1 MKKLA
6 VPDALIC
13 LLALGVF
20 AGVFISAGCGKS
32 RESVSTEDEKKTSI
46 VLWDYFSGY
55 DGTVFQEF
63 LDSFNL
69 ENERIAVEY
78 ETIPR
83 EELLKQYT
91 IGAVGGNLPDIG
103 MVDNPDQS
111 AFIEMGIFKD
121 ITELVDTW
129 GKKDLYFSG
138 PMSSA
143 MRNGQ
148 IYGLPHNSNCL
159 ALWYD
164 ADILAEAGVAPPSTW
179 EELEIVSAAVAA
191 PGRYPLAISAVKN
204 EEGTFQY
211 LPWLL
216 SAGGNIEQ
224 LDSPESIAA
233 LSYLSGFIEKGYM
246 SPEVINWGQGDVSKQ
261 FSTGQAVMMVNGPW
275 EIAKVKNDAPD
286 KNWSAVKIPKLEK
299 YASVL
304 GGENFGIIDSIDDE
318 KIDEAWEVLKY
329 ISYETSEEFNKAV
342 GKFSPRSDVMATS
355 SFWIS
360 DPILAVFA
368 EQMEYAMPRGPHPKW
383 PEISAAISQSLH
395 EVFTGSKTA
404 EQSASDAAMTV
415 NAALNP

>member
-1 MKKLA
+1 MRK
-6 VPDALIC
+6 VIGALIC
-13 LLALGVF
+13 FLPILAVTSVGCTKSKES
-20 AGVFISAGCGKS
+20 GSMEDGKETIIS
-32 RESVSTEDEKKTSI
+32 I
-46 VLWDYFSGY
+46 WHYFGDF
-55 DGTVFQEF
+55 DGNIFHGF
-63 LDSFNL
+63 LDSFNS
-69 ENERIAVEY
+69 ENEHITIEY

-91 IGAVGGNLPDIG
+91 IGIVGGNLPDIG

-111 AFIEMGIFKD
+111 AFIEMGLFKD
-121 ITELVDTW
+121 ITDLVDTW

-138 PMSSA
+138 PMLST
-143 MRNGQ
+143 MKDDR

-159 ALWYD
+159 AFWYD
-164 ADILAEAGVAPPSTW
+164 IDVLAEAGVDPPSTW
-179 EELEIVSAAVAA
+179 EELETAAAAVMA

-216 SAGGNIEQ
+216 SAGGDIEQ
-224 LDSPESIAA
+224 LDSPGSIAA
-233 LSYLSGFIEKGYM
+233 LSYLSGLITKGYM
-246 SPEVINWGQGDVSKQ
+246 SPEVINWTQGDVSKQ

-275 EIAKVKNDAPD
+275 EIATVRKDAPD
-286 KNWSAVKIPKLEK
+286 KNWSAVKIPRLEQ

-318 KIDEAWEVLKY
+318 KIEKAWEVLKY
-329 ISYETSEEFNKAV
+329 ICSETSEEFNKAV
-342 GKFSPRSDVMATS
+342 GKFSPRSDVMSTS
-355 SFWIS
+355 DFWIS

-383 PEISAAISQSLH
+383 PEISAAISQSIH

-404 EQSASDAAMTV
+404 AQSAADAAVTV